1 MDEWIKLNVGGQI
14 FLTKKRTLV
23 LSEPNSMLAKMFSG
37 EFAKKGAKDEQ
48 GAYMIDRNPDYFQ
61 PILNY
66 LRTRELVIDPG
77 ISKKGVLVEAQYFGI
92 QGLVDQIEKNPEVD
106 VVSRVENKL
115 QRLKELIEFQDKATE
130 LARKRINSGLMSVE
144 DFKSLKYKVNFLNN
158 MDEL

>member
-66 LRTRELVIDPG
+66 LRTRELVIDPR
-77 ISKKGVLVEAQYFGI
+77 ISMKGVWVEAQYFGI
-92 QGLVDQIEKNPEVD
+92 HGLVDQIEKNWRFGSKKD
-106 VVSRVENKL
+106 
-115 QRLKELIEFQDKATE
+115 
-130 LARKRINSGLMSVE
+130 
-144 DFKSLKYKVNFLNN
+144 
-158 MDEL
+158 